1 MKETIFWIWGA
12 LLGAGWTYKLIECA
26 LGMPKVPEISQPE
39 WLPTEGE
46 ALSRISII
54 VPALNEQEKLE
65 PALRSLLA
73 LDYPDYEVIAVDDR
87 STDRTGEIMDRLAR
101 EFPAKLRV
109 VHVKEL
115 PSGWLG
121 KPHALQKGSELAT
134 GGWLLFTDADV
145 TFRSDTLRRA
155 VTLAT
160 RTQADHVVL
169 FPTLLTESWGERM
182 MLAFLS
188 LAFTLRRLWKVS
200 DPKSGDFV
208 GVGAFN
214 MVRRGSFD
222 ALGGMHP
229 LRMEVIEDMNLG
241 KLTKKHGFKQVA
253 AFADD
258 LLTIHWARGAWGIV
272 RNLRK
277 NTFAFLR
284 YSMVLTLLAILGT
297 VLVHLG
303 PFIGIIFAPGWSK
316 VGFAAA
322 LFSLALF
329 YLGIQR
335 HIKIPAYYFLLHPLS
350 TIMMCISL
358 AQSAYFT
365 IKNGGIE
372 WRGTCYSI
380 DELRKGLV

>member
-12 LLGAGWTYKLIECA
+12 LLAAGWTYKLIECA

-39 WLPTEGE
+39 WLPKEGE

-73 LDYPDYEVIAVDDR
+73 LDYLNYEVIAVDDR

-272 RNLRK
+272 RNLR
-277 NTFAFLR
+277 
-284 YSMVLTLLAILGT
+284 
-297 VLVHLG
+297 
-303 PFIGIIFAPGWSK
+303 
-316 VGFAAA
+316 
-322 LFSLALF
+322 
-329 YLGIQR
+329 
-335 HIKIPAYYFLLHPLS
+335 
-350 TIMMCISL
+350 
-358 AQSAYFT
+358 
-365 IKNGGIE
+365 
-372 WRGTCYSI
+372 
-380 DELRKGLV
+380 